1 MHEMRRFYAGKTE
14 NCDQP
19 VFYRFFAG
27 LIRNVDRPVTAGPV
41 RSKKSDRPV
50 KSGPVQKNWTGSN
63 SDPCCIMLLRHHSG
77 TSF

>member
-1 MHEMRRFYAGKTE
+1 MHEMRRFYAGKIE

-41 RSKKSDRPV
+41 RSKKT
-50 KSGPVQKNWTGSN
+50 GPVPTLIYMQLHFEMNFHLKV
-63 SDPCCIMLLRHHSG
+63 IMEE
-77 TSF
+77 